1 MELGS
6 PIMGVLLIEY
16 KYLKRKKS
24 ILLCLGLTVI
34 NNMGMGLEWG
44 SFTLLAGIG
53 KFLGNLLFT
62 LMYTFTIELFPT
74 H

>member
-1 MELGS
+1 MELPS
-6 PIMGVLLIEY
+6 PIVALFLIEY

-24 ILLCLGLTVI
+24 ILLTLLLTII
-34 NNMGMGLEWG
+34 NNVLIVLDWV
-44 SFTLLAGIG
+44 SFTWLAGIG

-62 LMYTFTIELFPT
+62 LMYTFTIELFQT